1 MGSVGKAVS
10 NMFGGGSSTPK
21 VPDYTAER
29 KKEEAAAAEK
39 KRSLLNK
46 GRSGTML
53 GGSTGDDAN
62 LKKAKLG
69 A

>member
-1 MGSVGKAVS
+1 MGSMFSGKP
-10 NMFGGGSSTPK
+10 STPK
-21 VPDYTAER
+21 VPDYEEER
-29 KKEEAAAAEK
+29 KKEEAKAADK
-39 KRSLLNK
+39 KKSLLNK

-62 LKKAKLG
+62 IKKAKLG